1 HVRAPAP
8 APARGTAPA
17 QARRRVPRPGGAR
30 GDRRAALL
38 GALGRPEGAHPD
50 RPRARR
56 RAPAPPPRRAHRRRR
71 PRGDGRDHGR
81 DHPAQ
86 PRARAHGR
94 LGEPPAPHRPAGR
107 TLGHLGRRRPGG
119 EGHRGGAALAG
130 AHRGR
135 VRRRRRPRMS
145 TLVQILSPD
154 FLLRDALVGSVL
166 VGVVCPLVGAYFVL
180 RRMIFLGVAL
190 PQLSAAG
197 LAFPFVGY
205 RLAVGAH
212 EHGNVSERSLAMVGS
227 FAFTLTGL
235 LVLTAF
241 ERRGRETVEARI
253 GVTYAIAAALTILFL
268 AVDPHGD
275 AEMVNLLKGDILAT
289 TRTSLTLLAYVLG
302 AVVLVL
308 FAFRK
313 EFLLVSFDRD
323 LAVVFG
329 KRAAL
334 WDGLLYLLIGI
345 TISLGVMTA
354 GPLVTF
360 GFLVVPPLTARLVT
374 RR

>member
-1 HVRAPAP
+1 
-8 APARGTAPA
+8 
-17 QARRRVPRPGGAR
+17 
-30 GDRRAALL
+30 
-38 GALGRPEGAHPD
+38 
-50 RPRARR
+50 
-56 RAPAPPPRRAHRRRR
+56 
-71 PRGDGRDHGR
+71 
-81 DHPAQ
+81 
-86 PRARAHGR
+86 
-94 LGEPPAPHRPAGR
+94 
-107 TLGHLGRRRPGG
+107 
-119 EGHRGGAALAG
+119 
-130 AHRGR
+130 
-135 VRRRRRPRMS
+135 MS

-197 LAFPFVGY
+197 IAFSFVGY
-205 RLAVGAH
+205 RLAVGVH
-212 EHGNVSERSLAMVGS
+212 EHGNVSERELAMLGS
-227 FAFTLTGL
+227 FAFTLGGL

-313 EFLLVSFDRD
+313 EFLLISFDRD

-374 RR
+374 RRMLSFSLVAAAIGGAAAFGGFYCAYRMDLPLGPAEVALASLMLIVVGTASMIRQGAARLRAP

>member
-1 HVRAPAP
+1 
-8 APARGTAPA
+8 
-17 QARRRVPRPGGAR
+17 
-30 GDRRAALL
+30 
-38 GALGRPEGAHPD
+38 
-50 RPRARR
+50 
-56 RAPAPPPRRAHRRRR
+56 
-71 PRGDGRDHGR
+71 
-81 DHPAQ
+81 
-86 PRARAHGR
+86 
-94 LGEPPAPHRPAGR
+94 
-107 TLGHLGRRRPGG
+107 
-119 EGHRGGAALAG
+119 
-130 AHRGR
+130 
-135 VRRRRRPRMS
+135 MS

-197 LAFPFVGY
+197 IAASFVFFQ
-205 RLAVGAH
+205 LVVGPH
-212 EHGNVSERSLAMVGS
+212 EHGQVSERALAMAGAFV
-227 FAFTLTGL
+227 FTLGGL
-235 LVLTAF
+235 LVLAAF

-253 GVTYAIAAALTILFL
+253 GVTYAVAAALTILFL
-268 AVDPHGD
+268 AADPHGD
-275 AEMVNLLKGDILAT
+275 AQMVNLLKGDILAT
-289 TRTSLTLLAYVLG
+289 TSTSLAVLIAVFG
-302 AVVLVL
+302 AVAAVL

-329 KRAAL
+329 KRVGL
-334 WDGLLYLLIGI
+334 WDGLLYLLIGV

-374 RR
+374 RRMLSFSLTAAGLGAATAFVGFYCAYRFDMPLGPAEVAIASLVLVTVAAADAVRRSVSRWHNP

>member
-1 HVRAPAP
+1 
-8 APARGTAPA
+8 
-17 QARRRVPRPGGAR
+17 
-30 GDRRAALL
+30 
-38 GALGRPEGAHPD
+38 
-50 RPRARR
+50 
-56 RAPAPPPRRAHRRRR
+56 
-71 PRGDGRDHGR
+71 
-81 DHPAQ
+81 
-86 PRARAHGR
+86 
-94 LGEPPAPHRPAGR
+94 
-107 TLGHLGRRRPGG
+107 
-119 EGHRGGAALAG
+119 
-130 AHRGR
+130 
-135 VRRRRRPRMS
+135 MS

-197 LAFPFVGY
+197 IAFSFVGY
-205 RLAVGAH
+205 RLAVGPH
-212 EHGNVSERSLAMVGS
+212 EHGNLSERSLAMVGS

-289 TRTSLTLLAYVLG
+289 TRTSLALLASVLG

-308 FAFRK
+308 FACRK

-329 KRAAL
+329 KWAGL
-334 WDGLLYLLIGI
+334 WDGLLYLTIGV

-360 GFLVVPPLTARLVT
+360 GFLVVPPLTARLLT
-374 RR
+374 RRMLSFSLVAAAIGGAAAFGGFYCAYRMDLPLGPAEVALASLMLIAVGAANMIRQGVARLRAP

>member
-1 HVRAPAP
+1 M
-8 APARGTAPA
+8 
-17 QARRRVPRPGGAR
+17 
-30 GDRRAALL
+30 L
-38 GALGRPEGAHPD
+38 
-50 RPRARR
+50 
-56 RAPAPPPRRAHRRRR
+56 
-71 PRGDGRDHGR
+71 
-81 DHPAQ
+81 
-86 PRARAHGR
+86 
-94 LGEPPAPHRPAGR
+94 
-107 TLGHLGRRRPGG
+107 
-119 EGHRGGAALAG
+119 
-130 AHRGR
+130 
-135 VRRRRRPRMS
+135 
-145 TLVQILSPD
+145 
-154 FLLRDALVGSVL
+154 
-166 VGVVCPLVGAYFVL
+166 
-180 RRMIFLGVAL
+180 
-190 PQLSAAG
+190 
-197 LAFPFVGY
+197 
-205 RLAVGAH
+205 
-212 EHGNVSERSLAMVGS
+212 GS
-227 FAFTLTGL
+227 FAFTLGGL

-374 RR
+374 RRMLSFSLVAAAIGGAAAFGGFYCAYRMDLPLGPAEVALASLMLIAVGAASMIRQGVARLRAP

>member
-1 HVRAPAP
+1 
-8 APARGTAPA
+8 
-17 QARRRVPRPGGAR
+17 
-30 GDRRAALL
+30 
-38 GALGRPEGAHPD
+38 
-50 RPRARR
+50 
-56 RAPAPPPRRAHRRRR
+56 
-71 PRGDGRDHGR
+71 
-81 DHPAQ
+81 
-86 PRARAHGR
+86 
-94 LGEPPAPHRPAGR
+94 
-107 TLGHLGRRRPGG
+107 
-119 EGHRGGAALAG
+119 
-130 AHRGR
+130 
-135 VRRRRRPRMS
+135 MS

-197 LAFPFVGY
+197 IAFSFVGY
-205 RLAVGAH
+205 RLAVGPH
-212 EHGNVSERSLAMVGS
+212 EHGNVSERELAMLGS
-227 FAFTLTGL
+227 FAFTLGGL

-329 KRAAL
+329 KRAEL

-374 RR
+374 RRMLSFSLVAAAIGGAAAVGGFYCAYRMDLPLGPAEVALASLMLIVVGTASMIRQGAARLRAP

>member
-1 HVRAPAP
+1 
-8 APARGTAPA
+8 
-17 QARRRVPRPGGAR
+17 
-30 GDRRAALL
+30 
-38 GALGRPEGAHPD
+38 
-50 RPRARR
+50 
-56 RAPAPPPRRAHRRRR
+56 
-71 PRGDGRDHGR
+71 
-81 DHPAQ
+81 
-86 PRARAHGR
+86 
-94 LGEPPAPHRPAGR
+94 
-107 TLGHLGRRRPGG
+107 
-119 EGHRGGAALAG
+119 
-130 AHRGR
+130 
-135 VRRRRRPRMS
+135 MS

-197 LAFPFVGY
+197 IAFSFVGY
-205 RLAVGAH
+205 RLAVGPH
-212 EHGNVSERSLAMVGS
+212 EHGNVSERELAMLGS
-227 FAFTLTGL
+227 FAFTLGGL

-253 GVTYAIAAALTILFL
+253 GVTYAIAAALTVLFL

-289 TRTSLTLLAYVLG
+289 TRTSLTLLADVLG

-313 EFLLVSFDRD
+313 EFLLISFDRD

-374 RR
+374 RRMLSFSLVAAAIGGAAAFGGFYCAYRMDLPLGPAEVALASLMLIVVGTASMIRQGAARLRAP

>member
-1 HVRAPAP
+1 
-8 APARGTAPA
+8 
-17 QARRRVPRPGGAR
+17 
-30 GDRRAALL
+30 
-38 GALGRPEGAHPD
+38 
-50 RPRARR
+50 
-56 RAPAPPPRRAHRRRR
+56 
-71 PRGDGRDHGR
+71 
-81 DHPAQ
+81 
-86 PRARAHGR
+86 
-94 LGEPPAPHRPAGR
+94 
-107 TLGHLGRRRPGG
+107 
-119 EGHRGGAALAG
+119 
-130 AHRGR
+130 
-135 VRRRRRPRMS
+135 MS

-197 LAFPFVGY
+197 IAFSFVGY
-205 RLAVGAH
+205 RLAVGPH
-212 EHGNVSERSLAMVGS
+212 EHGNLSERSLAMAGS

-289 TRTSLTLLAYVLG
+289 TRTSLTLLASVLG

-308 FAFRK
+308 FACRK

-329 KRAAL
+329 KWAGL
-334 WDGLLYLLIGI
+334 WDGLLYLTIGV

-360 GFLVVPPLTARLVT
+360 GFLVVPPLTARLLT
-374 RR
+374 RRMLSFSLVAAAIGGAAA

>member
-1 HVRAPAP
+1 
-8 APARGTAPA
+8 
-17 QARRRVPRPGGAR
+17 
-30 GDRRAALL
+30 
-38 GALGRPEGAHPD
+38 
-50 RPRARR
+50 
-56 RAPAPPPRRAHRRRR
+56 
-71 PRGDGRDHGR
+71 
-81 DHPAQ
+81 
-86 PRARAHGR
+86 
-94 LGEPPAPHRPAGR
+94 
-107 TLGHLGRRRPGG
+107 
-119 EGHRGGAALAG
+119 
-130 AHRGR
+130 
-135 VRRRRRPRMS
+135 MS

-197 LAFPFVGY
+197 IAFSFVGY
-205 RLAVGAH
+205 RLAVGPH
-212 EHGNVSERSLAMVGS
+212 EHGNVSERELAMLGS
-227 FAFTLTGL
+227 FAFTLGGL

-289 TRTSLTLLAYVLG
+289 TRTSLTLLADVLG

-374 RR
+374 RRMLSFSLVAAAIGGAAAFGGFYCAYRMDLPLGPAEVALASLMLIAVGAASMIRQGVARLRAP